1 MIPKVIHYC
10 WFGHNPL
17 PESAKKCID
26 SWRKFLPD
34 YEIKEWNED
43 NFDVNIIPYTQQ
55 AYEAKK
61 YAFVSDYARFWI
73 LYHHGGVYFD
83 TDVEVIRPMDDIIEK
98 GPFMGREKGAFIKDI
113 CDNTITVQG
122 DAGLGVA
129 PGLGLGVNPG
139 LGLGVNPGLGLYKEF
154 LDLYDS
160 LKFKNEDGTLNTKTI
175 VSYTTEI
182 LLNHGLNE
190 NNDEPQEVAGVWVYP
205 PDVFCPMDHT
215 QANKLKITER
225 TVSIH
230 LYDCS
235 WINHNTMRYKLH
247 LFKNMLARR
256 FGVQFIN
263 KCINIMCFRK

>member
-1 MIPKVIHYC
+1 MIPKFIHYC
-10 WFGHNPL
+10 WFGRNPL

-43 NFDVNIIPYTQQ
+43 NFNVNIIPYTQQ

-73 LYHHGGVYFD
+73 LYHHGGIYFD
-83 TDVEVIRPMDDIIEK
+83 TDVEVIRPMDDIIGM

-113 CDNTITVQG
+113 CNSSILVKG
-122 DAGLGVA
+122 DA
-129 PGLGLGVNPG
+129 GLGVNPG
-139 LGLGVNPGLGLYKEF
+139 LGLGVTPGLGLYKEI
-154 LDLYDS
+154 LDLYDT
-160 LKFKNEDGTLNTKTI
+160 LKFKNENGILNTKTI

-182 LLNHGLNE
+182 LLKHGLNKK
-190 NNDEPQEVAGVWVYP
+190 NDEPQKVAGVWVYP

-235 WINHNTMRYKLH
+235 WINHNTLRYKLH
-247 LFKNMLARR
+247 LAKNWLARLL
-256 FGVQFIN
+256 GVNFIN
-263 KCINIMCFRK
+263 RCVNLFK